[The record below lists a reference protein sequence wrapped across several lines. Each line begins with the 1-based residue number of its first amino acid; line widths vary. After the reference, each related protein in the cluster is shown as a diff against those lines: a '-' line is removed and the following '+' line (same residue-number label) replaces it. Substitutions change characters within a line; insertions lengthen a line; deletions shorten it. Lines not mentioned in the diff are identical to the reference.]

1 MPKSCAVC
9 RKPIAVPKVVGD
21 VPEVCGPACAEE
33 FDRRWI
39 EEAPPSERAQRVRS
53 AAAAAVVRAKA
64 AGETVGKDAGH
75 R

>member
-1 MPKSCAVC
+1 MCG
-9 RKPIAVPKVVGD
+9 KPIAVPKFVGD
-21 VPEVCGPACAEE
+21 MPEVCSRTCAEE
-33 FDRRWI
+33 YDRRWI
-39 EEAPPSERAQRVRS
+39 EAAPPSERAQRVRS